1 MNGRHEHFILGYPE
15 FVGTRAKAPLPILQS
30 LNEDKVD
37 LLHAAWGIAGEVM
50 EYYLAPNQSNKIEE
64 LHDIGFYIQM
74 IENGFGNVEEM
85 QKQQHLQA
93 VESVDTYY
101 DKMDLIRKAN
111 IFFDLT
117 KKCVIY
123 GNDSIIDK
131 MTEAFVRFQASWENE
146 LHMNGITIEEANLL
160 NQSKL
165 IKRYAKG
172 YSDKAAAERADK
184 PAGE

>member
-1 MNGRHEHFILGYPE
+1 MNTRHEHFTLGYPE

-37 LLHAAWGIAGEVM
+37 LLHAAWGVAGEVM

-74 IENGFGNVEEM
+74 IENRFGEVTVQLAVPKGEVETPWSERNN
-85 QKQQHLQA
+85 L
-93 VESVDTYY
+93 
-101 DKMDLIRKAN
+101 LKAAN
-111 IFFDLT
+111 TFFDLAKKFVIYNQADKNT
-117 KKCVIY
+117 ALVDSFRELKCVWA
-123 GNDSIIDK
+123 
-131 MTEAFVRFQASWENE
+131 EE
-146 LHMNGITIEEANLL
+146 LRIVGITIEEANLL

-172 YSDKAAAERADK
+172 YSDQAAAERADK